1 MVEHIVLIRPRAGVD
16 AAATSALWSA
26 QAGLVGKIPGIEGV
40 QVGENTSPEGL
51 DRGFTLGF
59 VVRFV
64 DAASRD
70 GYLPHPDHLA
80 VVPLVQAVA
89 EAVLVFDLDASGS
102 G

>member
-1 MVEHIVLIRPRAGVD
+1 MRPRPEGDVT
-16 AAATSALWSA
+16 ATTALWTA
-26 QAGLVGKIPGIEGV
+26 LAGLVEKIPGIESV

-64 DAASRD
+64 DAAARD
-70 GYLPHPDHLA
+70 GYLPHPDHVA

-89 EAVLVFDLDASGS
+89 EEVLVFDLDADGS
-102 G
+102 C